1 MGRRPILTFEDCHA
15 VLNGTAG
22 RGMADRV
29 RDGLLHRLDVA
40 RRNAGSLPPEVEA
53 LRARLADDPAATR
66 EVFTQFKQEHP
77 QLLAQHMVFA
87 NVDQLCHWLDMRPA
101 EGVERVSKAVVVGGI
116 HGNELS
122 GMAVAGTIHD
132 EHPESRVR
140 TFSNGNPWAG
150 MLISRRNLGD
160 DGHSVDMNR
169 IFPGDPNGTPEQQRA
184 AEICSAA
191 QKADLS
197 IDLHEG
203 LADWDQGR
211 AGRLCIFHPT
221 PQSLAFL
228 KAFEPVLREHD
239 FRLVPYRYDGTLVQE
254 AGKGGAGVSLLFELP
269 LSLDFDART
278 ELGTKLVRSALHLGF
293 HPPKQ

>member
-1 MGRRPILTFEDCHA
+1 MSRRPILLFEDCHA
-15 VLNGTAG
+15 VLKGTAG
-22 RGMADRV
+22 HGMSDRV
-29 RDGLLHRLDVA
+29 RDGLLHRLEVH
-40 RRNAGSLPPEVEA
+40 RRNAGTLPREVEA

-66 EVFTQFKQEHP
+66 EVFGQLKHEHP

-87 NVDQLCHWLDMRPA
+87 NVDQVCDWLDMRPSD
-101 EGVERVSKAVVVGGI
+101 GVERVRKAVVVGGV

-150 MLISRRNLGD
+150 MMISRRNLGE
-160 DGHSVDMNR
+160 DGQSVDMNR

-191 QKADLS
+191 QQAGLA

-203 LADWDQGR
+203 LAEWDQGR

-269 LSLDFDART
+269 LSLDFEART

-293 HPPKQ
+293 HPPTQ